1 MCIRDRYKYVLE
13 ISNLR
18 PITPVDEFEE
28 ACKRANLNDKEQ
40 KIIDH
45 IRYVGVFTQ
54 PSLTKDLKLD
64 SKPPVLSLLCEI
76 CRKIGKHMPE
86 HFSYVNNWSI
96 EINEHNVKWD
106 GDLIC
111 SLAWNKDGER
121 LSPENG
127 TSLYHTFAVHKE
139 LFQGLD

>member
-1 MCIRDRYKYVLE
+1 M
-13 ISNLR
+13 R

-28 ACKRANLNDKEQ
+28 ACKRANLNNKEQ

-86 HFSYVNNWSI
+86 HFNNVRNWSI

-106 GDLIC
+106 GDLVC
-111 SLAWNKDGER
+111 SLVWNKDGER

>member
-1 MCIRDRYKYVLE
+1 MELNFK
-13 ISNLR
+13 LR
-18 PITPVDEFEE
+18 PITPVGEFEE
-28 ACKRANLNDKEQ
+28 ACLKAMLNNNEQ
-40 KIIDH
+40 KLIDH

-54 PSLTKDLKLD
+54 PSLTKDLKLN
-64 SKPPVLSLLCEI
+64 SKPPILSVLCET
-76 CRKIGKHMPE
+76 CRKIGNYMPE
-86 HFSYVNNWSI
+86 HFSRVREWSKQ
-96 EINEHNVKWD
+96 INEHNVKWD
-106 GDLIC
+106 GDLVC

>member
-1 MCIRDRYKYVLE
+1 VTI
-13 ISNLR
+13 NTR
-18 PITPVDEFEE
+18 PITPIKDFED
-28 ACKRANLNDKEQ
+28 ACIKANLTNKEM

-45 IRYVGVFTQ
+45 IRYIGVFTQ
-54 PSLTKDLKLD
+54 PSLTKDLKLTT
-64 SKPPVLSLLCEI
+64 KPPILSILCDI
-76 CRKIGKHMPE
+76 CRKIGSHMPE
-86 HFSYVNNWSI
+86 HFSKVREWSK

-111 SLAWNKDGER
+111 TLVWNKDGER

-127 TSLYHTFAVHKE
+127 TALYHTFAVHKE

>member
-1 MCIRDRYKYVLE
+1 M
-13 ISNLR
+13 R

-28 ACKRANLNDKEQ
+28 ACKRANLNNKEQ

-86 HFSYVNNWSI
+86 HFRNVNNWSE

-106 GDLIC
+106 GDLVC

-127 TSLYHTFAVHKE
+127 TCLLYTSPSPRDR
-139 LFQGLD
+139 G

>member
-1 MCIRDRYKYVLE
+1 M

-28 ACKRANLNDKEQ
+28 ACLNAKLNNKEQ

-64 SKPPVLSLLCEI
+64 SKPPVLSVLCEI
-76 CRKIGKHMPE
+76 CRKIGEYMPE
-86 HFSYVNNWSI
+86 HFRNVRYWSK
-96 EINEHNVKWD
+96 EINENKVKWD
-106 GDLIC
+106 GDLLC
-111 SLAWNKDGER
+111 SLAWNIDGER

-139 LFQGLD
+139 LFQGLE

>member
-1 MCIRDRYKYVLE
+1 M
-13 ISNLR
+13 R

-28 ACKRANLNDKEQ
+28 ACKRANLNNKEQ

-86 HFSYVNNWSI
+86 HFTSVSKWSK

-106 GDLIC
+106 GDLVC
-111 SLAWNKDGER
+111 SLVWNKDGER

>member
-1 MCIRDRYKYVLE
+1 M
-13 ISNLR
+13 R
-18 PITPVDEFEE
+18 PITPVNEFEE
-28 ACKRANLNDKEQ
+28 ACIKAQLDNEEQ

-45 IRYVGVFTQ
+45 IRYIGVFTQ
-54 PSLTKDLKLD
+54 PSLTKDLKLS
-64 SKPPVLSLLCEI
+64 SKPPILSILCEI
-76 CRKIGKHMPE
+76 CRKIGEHMPE
-86 HFSYVNNWSI
+86 HFKKVRDWSK

-111 SLAWNKDGER
+111 SLAWNKDGQR

>member
-1 MCIRDRYKYVLE
+1 M
-13 ISNLR
+13 R

-86 HFSYVNNWSI
+86 HFINVNNWSK

-106 GDLIC
+106 GDLVC
-111 SLAWNKDGER
+111 SLVWNKDGER

>member
-1 MCIRDRYKYVLE
+1 M

-18 PITPVDEFEE
+18 PITPVDEFEQ
-28 ACKRANLNDKEQ
+28 ACIKAKLNNKEQ

-64 SKPPVLSLLCEI
+64 SKPPILSVLCEI
-76 CRKIGKHMPE
+76 CRKIGKNMPE
-86 HFSYVNNWSI
+86 HFSSVRDWSK
-96 EINEHNVKWD
+96 EINEHKVKWD
-106 GDLIC
+106 GDLVC

-127 TSLYHTFAVHKE
+127 TCLYHTFAVHKE
-139 LFQGLD
+139 LIQCLDYFSNLINGYP

>member
-1 MCIRDRYKYVLE
+1 M
-13 ISNLR
+13 ISNSR
-18 PITPVDEFEE
+18 PITPVNEFEQ
-28 ACKRANLNDKEQ
+28 ACIKAKLNNKEQ

-64 SKPPVLSLLCEI
+64 SKPPILSVLCEI
-76 CRKIGKHMPE
+76 CRKIGKNMPQ
-86 HFSYVNNWSI
+86 HFSSVRDWSK
-96 EINEHNVKWD
+96 EINEHKVKWD
-106 GDLIC
+106 GDLVC

-127 TSLYHTFAVHKE
+127 TCLYHTFAVHKE

>member
-1 MCIRDRYKYVLE
+1 MNSRI
-13 ISNLR
+13 R
-18 PITPVDEFEE
+18 PITPVHEFEL
-28 ACKRANLNDKEQ
+28 ACTKANLNNKEQ

-54 PSLTKDLKLD
+54 PSLTKDLKLE
-64 SKPPVLSLLCEI
+64 SKPPVLSVLCEI
-76 CRKIGKHMPE
+76 CRKIGNHMPD
-86 HFSYVNNWSI
+86 HFRSVRDWSKD
-96 EINEHNVKWD
+96 INEHNVKWD
-106 GDLIC
+106 GDLVC

-127 TSLYHTFAVHKE
+127 TCLYHTFAVHKE

>member
-1 MCIRDRYKYVLE
+1 MIRNV
-13 ISNLR
+13 R

-28 ACKRANLNDKEQ
+28 ACIKANLNNKEQ

-54 PSLTKDLKLD
+54 PSLTKELRLD
-64 SKPPVLSLLCEI
+64 SKPPILSVLCEI
-76 CRKIGKHMPE
+76 CRKIGKHMPD
-86 HFSYVNNWSI
+86 HFKSVRDWSK
-96 EINEHNVKWD
+96 EINEHKVKWD

-111 SLAWNKDGER
+111 SMAWNIDGES

-127 TSLYHTFAVHKE
+127 TCLYHTFAVHKE

>member
-1 MCIRDRYKYVLE
+1 M

-18 PITPVDEFEE
+18 PITNVNEFDE
-28 ACKRANLNDKEQ
+28 ACKKARLSNKEQ

-64 SKPPVLSLLCEI
+64 SKPPVLSVLCEI

-86 HFSYVNNWSI
+86 HFNNVSKWAK

-106 GDLIC
+106 GDLVC
-111 SLAWNKDGER
+111 SLVWNKDGER

>member
-1 MCIRDRYKYVLE
+1 MT
-13 ISNLR
+13 SNLR
-18 PITPVDEFEE
+18 PITPVDEFDA
-28 ACKRANLNDKEQ
+28 ACKKAKLNNKEQ

-64 SKPPVLSLLCEI
+64 SKPPVLSVLCEI
-76 CRKIGKHMPE
+76 CRKIGNYMPE
-86 HFSYVNNWSI
+86 HFCCVGVWSK
-96 EINEHNVKWD
+96 EINEHKVKWD

-111 SLAWNKDGER
+111 SLAWNNDRER

-127 TSLYHTFAVHKE
+127 TCLYHTFAVHKE

>member
-1 MCIRDRYKYVLE
+1 M
-13 ISNLR
+13 ISNFR
-18 PITPVDEFEE
+18 PITPLREFEE
-28 ACKRANLNDKEQ
+28 ACRKAKLNNKEQ

-54 PSLTKDLKLD
+54 PSLTKDLKLE
-64 SKPPVLSLLCEI
+64 SKPPLLSVLCEI
-76 CRKIGKHMPE
+76 CRKIGKHMPD
-86 HFSYVNNWSI
+86 HFNSVREWSK
-96 EINEHNVKWD
+96 EINEHKVKWD
-106 GDLIC
+106 GELIC

>member
-1 MCIRDRYKYVLE
+1 M
-13 ISNLR
+13 R
-18 PITPVDEFEE
+18 PIISKEEFEE
-28 ACKRANLNDKEQ
+28 ACIKAQLNNNEQ

-54 PSLTKDLKLD
+54 PSLTKDLKLN
-64 SKPPVLSLLCEI
+64 SKPPLLSILCDI
-76 CRKIGKHMPE
+76 CRKIGNEIPD
-86 HFSYVNNWSI
+86 HFNNVRKWSR
-96 EINEHNVKWD
+96 EINEHKVKWD

-111 SLAWNKDGER
+111 TLAWNIDGER

-127 TSLYHTFAVHKE
+127 TCPYHTFAVHKE

>member
-1 MCIRDRYKYVLE
+1 
-13 ISNLR
+13 LR

-86 HFSYVNNWSI
+86 HFNNVSKWSK

-106 GDLIC
+106 GDLVC
-111 SLAWNKDGER
+111 SLVWNKDGER

>member
-1 MCIRDRYKYVLE
+1 M

-18 PITPVDEFEE
+18 PITPVKEFEE
-28 ACKRANLNDKEQ
+28 ACKKAKLDNKEQ

-54 PSLTKDLKLD
+54 PSLTKELKLE
-64 SKPPVLSLLCEI
+64 SKPPILSVLCEI
-76 CRKIGKHMPE
+76 CRKIGNHMPD
-86 HFSYVNNWSI
+86 HFHNVREWSKQ
-96 EINEHNVKWD
+96 INEHKVKWD

-111 SLAWNKDGER
+111 SLAWDKDGER

-127 TSLYHTFAVHKE
+127 TCLYHTFAVHKE

>member
-1 MCIRDRYKYVLE
+1 M
-13 ISNLR
+13 ISKFR
-18 PITPVDEFEE
+18 PITPLIEFEE
-28 ACKRANLNDKEQ
+28 ACRKAKLNNKEQ

-54 PSLTKDLKLD
+54 PSLTKDLKLE
-64 SKPPVLSLLCEI
+64 SKPPLLSVLCEI
-76 CRKIGKHMPE
+76 CRKIGKHMPD
-86 HFSYVNNWSI
+86 HFNSVREWSK
-96 EINEHNVKWD
+96 EINEHKVKWD
-106 GDLIC
+106 GELIC